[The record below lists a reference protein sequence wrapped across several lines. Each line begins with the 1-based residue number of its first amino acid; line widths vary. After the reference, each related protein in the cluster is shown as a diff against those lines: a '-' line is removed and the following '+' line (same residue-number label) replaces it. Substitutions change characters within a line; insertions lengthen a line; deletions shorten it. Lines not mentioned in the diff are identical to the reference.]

1 MASCRAQ
8 PASHADV
15 IAPLVSP
22 QNLFEIPK
30 MNDSTRSMMMYDAQ
44 KKSGVVAFLLWL
56 FLGSLGAHRFYLGF
70 TGTAVLQLLLFI
82 FGWTTAFAY
91 VGLFLL
97 LALYVWL
104 FIDVFCIAAGVR
116 EHNTML
122 AQRLSE

>member
-1 MASCRAQ
+1 
-8 PASHADV
+8 
-15 IAPLVSP
+15 
-22 QNLFEIPK
+22 
-30 MNDSTRSMMMYDAQ
+30 MNDSTRSMMMYEAQ

-91 VGLFLL
+91 IGVFLL
-97 LALYVWL
+97 LALYGWL
-104 FIDVFCIAAGVR
+104 FIDVFCISGGVR